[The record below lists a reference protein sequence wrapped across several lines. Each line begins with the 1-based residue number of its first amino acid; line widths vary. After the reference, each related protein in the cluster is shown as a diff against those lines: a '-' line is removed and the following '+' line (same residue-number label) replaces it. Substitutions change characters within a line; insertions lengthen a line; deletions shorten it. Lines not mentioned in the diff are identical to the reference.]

1 MSANEANLPAI
12 SRGARALADKERS
25 GPLPPLAPFYDGLAP
40 LFLALKAAETIW
52 NIVLRLKF
60 DLDRPNG
67 LSRNQALQALDDL
80 QASGRLSRFHEAVA
94 GARERANPGDIIGTL
109 TAALSILSRACP
121 PNFIT
126 GATYE
131 LGMIEASKGAV
142 ALAARDCVL
151 AEDRRFRPP
160 ELLRTDRGRD
170 KARRGAFSPRRK
182 PQVPDGVEASTGE
195 HGSLVGMGVRG
206 RSAVQDPAL
215 ISATLLRGSKVVA
228 TA

>member
-1 MSANEANLPAI
+1 MIDRTASA
-12 SRGARALADKERS
+12 
-25 GPLPPLAPFYDGLAP
+25 
-40 LFLALKAAETIW
+40 
-52 NIVLRLKF
+52 
-60 DLDRPNG
+60 
-67 LSRNQALQALDDL
+67 RNQALQALDDL

-94 GARERANPGDIIGTL
+94 GARGRANPGDIIGTL

-160 ELLRTDRGRD
+160 ELCELIAAATKREEELSALAGNLKFLMGRGSVN
-170 KARRGAFSPRRK
+170 RRAWIACRN
-182 PQVPDGVEASTGE
+182 
-195 HGSLVGMGVRG
+195 GSERALG
-206 RSAVQDPAL
+206 RSRPCFDLP
-215 ISATLLRGSKVVA
+215 TLLRGSKVVA

>member
-25 GPLPPLAPFYDGLAP
+25 APPPPLAPFYDGLAP

-160 ELLRTDRGRD
+160 ELCELIAAATKREEELSAHAGNLKFLMAWKRQPESMDRL
-170 KARRGAFSPRRK
+170 S
-182 PQVPDGVEASTGE
+182 EWE
-195 HGSLVGMGVRG
+195 
-206 RSAVQDPAL
+206 
-215 ISATLLRGSKVVA
+215 
-228 TA
+228 